1 MADEK
6 EIVQEEKKDA
16 PKSVEQKPGN
26 NKIILMGIIAG
37 VIVINAIVAFVFIQ
51 LLKPPNPEEV
61 EAKMK
66 ADSLK
71 QTEVEQTTIGTIVD
85 PPIEAIVNI
94 AGTDGMRFLK
104 VVMLLEY
111 DESEYKKLGE
121 ELVRREAKLRDLLI
135 KQLSAMTLEELN
147 DADAQ
152 IRIQKDFMRTVNKT
166 LPPKIGEIS
175 NVYIREFI
183 IQ

>member
-6 EIVQEEKKDA
+6 EKIQDEKKESEKTEEKK
-16 PKSVEQKPGN
+16 PVGNKP
-26 NKIILMGIIAG
+26 IMAGIIAG
-37 VIVINAIVAFVFIQ
+37 VVIINAIVAFVFIQ

-71 QTEVEQTTIGTIVD
+71 QTVATQTTIGAISD

-104 VVMLLEY
+104 VVMVFEY
-111 DESEYKKLGE
+111 DDKKHKKLGD
-121 ELVRREAKLRDLLI
+121 ELIRREAKLRDLLI
-135 KQLSAMTLEELN
+135 KQLSVMTLEELN
-147 DADAQ
+147 DAEAQ
-152 IRIQKDFMRTVNKT
+152 TQIQKDFMRTVNNT
-166 LPPKIGEIS
+166 LPSKIGQIS
-175 NVYIREFI
+175 TVYIKEFI

>member
-6 EIVQEEKKDA
+6 EKIQEEKKE
-16 PKSVEQKPGN
+16 PETTGEKKPLGN
-26 NKIILMGIIAG
+26 KPIMAGIIAG
-37 VIVINAIVAFVFIQ
+37 VVIINAIVAFVFIQ

-61 EAKMK
+61 EAKMM

-71 QTEVEQTTIGTIVD
+71 QTVATQTTIGAISD

-104 VVMLLEY
+104 VVMVFEY
-111 DESEYKKLGE
+111 DDKKYKKLGE
-121 ELVRREAKLRDLLI
+121 ELIRRSAKLKDLLI
-135 KQLSAMTLEELN
+135 EQLSAITLEELN
-147 DADAQ
+147 DADVHTQ
-152 IRIQKDFMRTVNKT
+152 VRKEFMRTVNNT
-166 LPPKIGEIS
+166 LPAKIGQIS
-175 NVYIREFI
+175 NVYVNEFI

>member
-6 EIVQEEKKDA
+6 ENIKEEKKEA
-16 PKSVEQKPGN
+16 GKSGEQKPES
-26 NKIILMGIIAG
+26 NKAIMMGIIAG

-61 EAKMK
+61 DAKMK

-71 QTEVEQTTIGTIVD
+71 QSVTEQTSIGAISD
-85 PPIEAIVNI
+85 PPLEAIVNI

-104 VVMLLEY
+104 VVTVFEY
-111 DESEYKKLGE
+111 DDKQYKKMGE
-121 ELVRREAKLRDLLI
+121 ELIRRDAKLKDLLI
-135 KQLSAMTLEELN
+135 EQLSAMTLEELN
-147 DADAQ
+147 EPDVRTQ
-152 IRIQKDFMRTVNKT
+152 IRKEFMRTVNNT
-166 LPPKIGEIS
+166 FPTKIGRIS
-175 NVYIREFI
+175 NVYIHEFI

>member
-6 EIVQEEKKDA
+6 EKIHEEKKE
-16 PKSVEQKPGN
+16 PKKAGEKKPLGN
-26 NKIILMGIIAG
+26 KPIVAGIIAG
-37 VIVINAIVAFVFIQ
+37 VVIINAIVAFVFIQ
-51 LLKPPNPEEV
+51 LIKPPNPEEI

-71 QTEVEQTTIGTIVD
+71 QNVAQKTTIGAISD

-104 VVMLLEY
+104 VVMVFEY
-111 DESEYKKLGE
+111 NDKKYKKLGE
-121 ELVRREAKLRDLLI
+121 ELIRRSAKLKDLLI
-135 KQLSAMTLEELN
+135 EQLSAMTLEELN
-147 DADAQ
+147 DADIHTQ
-152 IRIQKDFMRTVNKT
+152 IRKEFMRTVNNT
-166 LPPKIGEIS
+166 LPVKIGQIS
-175 NVYIREFI
+175 NVYFNEFI

>member
-1 MADEK
+1 MAEEK
-6 EIVQEEKKDA
+6 ENIQEERKDA
-16 PKSVEQKPGN
+16 PKPGEQKPGSSRV
-26 NKIILMGIIAG
+26 ILMGIIAG

-51 LLKPPNPEEV
+51 LLKPPNTEEI
-61 EAKMK
+61 EEKMK
-66 ADSLK
+66 ADSLR
-71 QTEVEQTTIGTIVD
+71 QTEVEQTTVGTIVD

-104 VVMLLEY
+104 VVMVLEY
-111 DESEYKKLGE
+111 DEGEHKKLGE
-121 ELVRREAKLRDLLI
+121 ELVRREPKLRDLLI

>member
-6 EIVQEEKKDA
+6 ENIQEEKKDA
-16 PKSVEQKPGN
+16 GKSGEKKPES
-26 NKIILMGIIAG
+26 NKMIMMGIIAG

-61 EAKMK
+61 DAKMK

-71 QTEVEQTTIGTIVD
+71 QSVTQQTTIGAISD
-85 PPIEAIVNI
+85 PPLEAIVNI

-104 VVMLLEY
+104 VVIVFEY
-111 DESEYKKLGE
+111 NDKKDKKLGE
-121 ELVRREAKLRDLLI
+121 ELTLRNAKLKDLLI
-135 KQLSAMTLEELN
+135 EQLSAMTLEELN
-147 DADAQ
+147 EPDVRTK
-152 IRIQKDFMRTVNKT
+152 IRKEFMRTVNNT
-166 LPPKIGEIS
+166 LPTKIGQIS
-175 NVYIREFI
+175 NVYINEFI